1 MTSNDIYSILS
12 SKSHNPHYLN
22 RYYKFILLCTLAN
35 KNLSKSVY
43 TENHHICPKAKD
55 LFPKYTNLKIFPWN
69 SIKLTR
75 RQHIL
80 SHYLLA
86 KSYNTWG
93 MWEAVSR
100 IINQRGFDNKDS
112 LRLLKL
118 SSNQVKINKRG
129 VFTRGYLEDGT
140 PNVKQSTKDLLFK
153 LKTEYYLIP
162 ENIERCKEIRKSDA
176 YINADKL
183 ASERFISLNKS
194 RTGIPL
200 TEESKL
206 KNSISNKIKRAD
218 KEFRKSIKTFKLYI
232 TPIGVFSSTHKPLCS
247 LSTKENTIINSHH
260 TKGTSIISNK
270 VKGMTFFQLG
280 FYIITKDHPEF
291 ELYYERLDQ
300 VHQPEPNHPLWSELN
315 DFLLQQKLLP

>member
-1 MTSNDIYSILS
+1 MTSHDIYTTLT
-12 SKSHNPHYLN
+12 SKSHNPHYLK
-22 RYYKFILLCTLAN
+22 RYYKFVLLCALAN
-35 KNLSKSVY
+35 KNLSKGDY

-55 LFPKYTNLKIFPWN
+55 LFPEYTNLSLFPWN

-93 MWEAVSR
+93 MWEAVAR
-100 IINQRGFDNKDS
+100 IINQRGFDKKDS

-118 SSNQVKINKRG
+118 ASDQVKINKKG

-140 PNVKQSTKDLLFK
+140 PNVKQSTKDLLSK
-153 LKTEYYLIP
+153 LKSEYYSMP
-162 ENIERCKEIRKSDA
+162 DSIEKCKEIRASDA
-176 YINADKL
+176 YINANKL
-183 ASERFISLNKS
+183 ASERFITLNKA

-200 TEESKL
+200 TDDSKL
-206 KNSISNKIKRAD
+206 KISISNKIKRAD
-218 KEFRKSIKTFKLYI
+218 MNYRKSVKTFQLYV
-232 TPIGVFSSTHKPLCS
+232 TPIGVFSGVHKPFCRFS
-247 LSTKENTIINSHH
+247 AKENIVINSHH

-270 VKGMTFFQLG
+270 VKGMTFSQLG
-280 FYIITKDHPEF
+280 FYMITKDHPEF
-291 ELYYERLDQ
+291 EQYCERLDQ
-300 VHQPEPNHPLWSELN
+300 VHQPEPNHPLLSELN